1 MYLEDKGDLTFLA
14 HTYLNHKKKLKKNRS
29 HKFWNWEKI
38 IHPPYEKIRRK
49 KRACIT
55 LNIQG
60 PHLMDGAINN
70 TGHKS

>member
-1 MYLEDKGDLTFLA
+1 MGA
-14 HTYLNHKKKLKKNRS
+14 MN
-29 HKFWNWEKI
+29 FWKWEKT

-60 PHLMDGAINN
+60 PHIMDGAINN
-70 TGHKS
+70 IGHKS